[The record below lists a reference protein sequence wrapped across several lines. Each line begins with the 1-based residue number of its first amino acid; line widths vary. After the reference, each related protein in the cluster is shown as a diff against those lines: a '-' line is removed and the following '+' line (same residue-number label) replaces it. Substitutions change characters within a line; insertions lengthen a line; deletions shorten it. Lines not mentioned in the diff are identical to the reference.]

1 MSRTQ
6 KILRV
11 CLVASVI
18 ALIAAVVVAVVAITG
33 DGDRS
38 FVDFVFPILTTA
50 TGTSCVLIA
59 LKHSK

>member
-1 MSRTQ
+1 MSGTT

-11 CLVASVI
+11 CLVISVI
-18 ALIAAVVVAVVAITG
+18 ALIAAVVVAVVATTG
-33 DGDRS
+33 GNDRS
-38 FVDFVFPILTTA
+38 FVDFIFPILTTA